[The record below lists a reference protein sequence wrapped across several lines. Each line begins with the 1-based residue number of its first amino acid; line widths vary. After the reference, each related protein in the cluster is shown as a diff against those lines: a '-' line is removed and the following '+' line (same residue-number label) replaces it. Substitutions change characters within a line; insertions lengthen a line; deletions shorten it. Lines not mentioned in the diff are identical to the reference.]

1 MVEGPGCKLKGEN
14 LRRRARGQKVE
25 AVSGT
30 AVEKR
35 VKAAVNGS
43 SPFDVLVGM
52 KLMDVNTLGKEL
64 FAHFEDD
71 ACLRVHFL
79 MAGSVRFNK
88 EPHEFGRSK
97 TENPVLV
104 LKLTKDEVYF
114 LGTSVELRS
123 SADCLQKYTELI
135 DLDICSPTFDAK
147 RATRTIMEHSE
158 RLICDV
164 ILDQLVLPGVGN
176 IIKNEALF
184 NAGINPNSRVSELSQ
199 ELVSLLVKMNRDFT
213 MIFYKCRKEGKNL
226 HKFMNVYKK
235 GKCVECGGQLIKCK
249 IGEYDRLTFF
259 CQACQTNTLKSCKKF
274 PTKNSLLGW
283 VLSSNDQVPWICSV
297 CTLEN
302 KPANSKCMV
311 CLTARTPSLSDLPH
325 HLTISDHTLESS
337 LESPNSSSQFLVPST
352 PPSSSSSATPRSNFP
367 TQGDKRLLDTV
378 EETSRSV
385 KGKYTFRR
393 LTGSQ
398 EIKASPAPSHKQNSM
413 IFPSA
418 TRSENQLRVDV
429 MKLPKVTPPNTRP
442 ADNSGKTQVFCSGHK
457 AAARRCRVVKE
468 NENRGRIF
476 YTCNMPMKTK
486 CQFFMWGDLHHP
498 LCHHGKISII
508 RTVLKQTDNNGR
520 DFYCCPLPKSKQ
532 CDFFQWLDNK

>member
-52 KLMDVNTLGKEL
+52 K
-64 FAHFEDD
+64 
-71 ACLRVHFL
+71 
-79 MAGSVRFNK
+79 FNK

-176 IIKNEALF
+176 IIKNE
-184 NAGINPNSRVSELSQ
+184 
-199 ELVSLLVKMNRDFT
+199 
-213 MIFYKCRKEGKNL
+213 CRKEGKNL